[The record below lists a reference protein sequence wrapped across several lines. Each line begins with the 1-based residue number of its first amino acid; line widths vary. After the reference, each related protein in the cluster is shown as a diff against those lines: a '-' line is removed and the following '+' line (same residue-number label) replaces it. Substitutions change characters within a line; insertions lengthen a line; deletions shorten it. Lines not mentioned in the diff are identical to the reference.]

1 MKKFITIIIVLLTA
15 QILSAQEEVFKD
27 SLKMSP
33 AAESL
38 MDMPLA
44 VPGMNFLLDDRIEGP
59 ESPEKLALRMNLMA
73 QANLTNSVKNNL
85 DFYKVKR
92 LPRALEI
99 ALIIARLFLSA
110 PNAVPYGYYPM
121 LSTSN
126 PFVIAKIPGMAPEP
140 DADRY
145 SPSYFPQT
153 VTAEFDNASGTY
165 IQKAVDWNEY
175 LNKVS
180 SRQPDFQS
188 TASVPKVAVTPVER
202 NMH

>member
-1 MKKFITIIIVLLTA
+1 MKKLITIIIVLLTA
-15 QILSAQEEVFKD
+15 QILSAQEDVFKD

-33 AAESL
+33 AAELL

-44 VPGMNFLLDDRIEGP
+44 VPGIDFRLDDRIEGP
-59 ESPEKLALRMNLMA
+59 ESPEELATRMNLMA
-73 QANLTNSVKNNL
+73 QANLKASVINNL

-92 LPRALEI
+92 LPRSLEI
-99 ALIIARLFLSA
+99 AILIARLFLSA

-126 PFVIAKIPGMAPEP
+126 PFVIARIPGMAPEP
-140 DADRY
+140 NADRY
-145 SPSYFPQT
+145 SPSYFPQA
-153 VTAEFDNASGTY
+153 VMAEFDYSSGTY

-180 SRQPDFQS
+180 FRQPDFQS

-202 NMH
+202 YIH